1 MAARTKNTQFG
12 NPFGGDDAD
21 EAQATVTPTPA
32 EDTPPWG
39 DDAPQEPV
47 KDDKPAGKVK
57 VKVTP
62 EIEGVDLS
70 GNKITLTLKAGLNNA
85 PWIVVHGANPADLLK
100 TMSDPDFTKLLNWA
114 NRAGETFSEGW
125 NPPVPT
131 QNTPQASSQP
141 QGRPQA
147 ATQAPNNDTRYCKH
161 GEMQFRSGSKNGK
174 AWKGFFCPTE
184 KGTPDQCSPEFI
196 R

>member
-12 NPFGGDDAD
+12 NPFGGDEAD
-21 EAQATVTPTPA
+21 EAQAVVTPAPA

-39 DDAPQEPV
+39 DDAPKEPA
-47 KDDKPAGKVK
+47 KEEKPAGKVN
-57 VKVTP
+57 VKVAP
-62 EIEGVDLS
+62 EIGSVDLS
-70 GNKITLTLKAGLNNA
+70 GNKMTLTLKAGLNNA
-85 PWIVVHGANPADLLK
+85 PWIVVHGTDATDLLE
-100 TMSDPDFTKLLNWA
+100 TLSDPNFTKLLNWA
-114 NRAGETFSEGW
+114 NKAGEKFSEGW
-125 NPPVPT
+125 NPPTPT
-131 QNTPQASSQP
+131 QNTPQAATQP

>member
-1 MAARTKNTQFG
+1 MAARKANTTFG
-12 NPFGGDDAD
+12 NPFGNDNPD
-21 EAQATVTPTPA
+21 EAQTEVTSAPA

-39 DDAPQEPV
+39 DEKGDSKEE
-47 KDDKPAGKVK
+47 KPAGTVK

-62 EIEGVDLS
+62 EIGEVDLS

-85 PWIVVHGANPADLLK
+85 PWVVLHGADAADLLT
-100 TMSDPDFTKLLNWA
+100 TMSDPNFTKLLAWA
-114 NRAGETFSEGW
+114 NKAGQTFSEGW
-125 NPPVPT
+125 NPPAPT
-131 QNTPQASSQP
+131 QNTSQAASQP

-161 GEMQFRSGSKNGK
+161 GEMQYRTGSKNGK
-174 AWKGFFCPTE
+174 TWKGFFCPTE

>member
-12 NPFGGDDAD
+12 NPFGGDEPD
-21 EAQATVTPTPA
+21 EAQAVVTPAPA

-39 DDAPQEPV
+39 DGNPEEPT
-47 KDDKPAGKVK
+47 KEEKPVSKAKVK
-57 VKVTP
+57 VIP
-62 EIEGVDLS
+62 ETEGADPS
-70 GNKITLTLKAGLNNA
+70 GNKMTLTLKAGLNNA
-85 PWIVVHGANPADLLK
+85 PWVVVHGANPTDLLE
-100 TMSDPDFTKLLNWA
+100 TLSDPNFTKLLNWA
-114 NRAGETFSEGW
+114 NKAGEKFSEGW
-125 NPPVPT
+125 NPAVPT
-131 QNTPQASSQP
+131 QDTNQGASQP

-161 GEMQFRSGSKNGK
+161 GEMQFRSGAKNGK

>member
-12 NPFGGDDAD
+12 NPFGNDNPD
-21 EAQATVTPTPA
+21 EAQAEVTPTPA

-39 DDAPQEPV
+39 DDKETPKEE
-47 KDDKPAGKVK
+47 KPAGTVK

-62 EIEGVDLS
+62 EIDGVEIN
-70 GNKITLTLKAGLNNA
+70 GNKMTVTLKAGLNNA
-85 PWIVVHGANPADLLK
+85 PWLVIHGANATDILS
-100 TMSDPDFTKLLNWA
+100 TMSDPNFTKLLAWA
-114 NRAGETFSEGW
+114 NKAGQTFSEGW
-125 NPPVPT
+125 NPPAPT
-131 QNTPQASSQP
+131 QDTNQGASQP

-147 ATQAPNNDTRYCKH
+147 ATQAPNNDSRYCKH